1 MKTYF
6 ECFPCFIKQAL
17 RAARLFTD
25 DQKVIK
31 QIIDEVGMLFPEIS
45 LDKTPPEIGEFIYG
59 KIREISGVEDPYENL
74 KNQNTDEALQLVP
87 FCKNII
93 EESPDHLFTA
103 IKMAITGNV
112 IDLAIHHDIDI
123 PSEIETII
131 HKNLAINDYELFRNR
146 LERADTILYIG
157 DNAGESV
164 FDRLLIE
171 QFAYKKVIYSVRGTP
186 VINDVVE
193 KDAKRAG
200 IDKFAKIISSGSATP
215 GIILSKCCE
224 KFKEIFMKADMI
236 ISKGQGNY
244 EGMSEE
250 GREIFFLLKVKC
262 EVLARDIGVP
272 INSLVLMGSD
282 LR

>member
-1 MKTYF
+1 MRTYF
-6 ECFPCFIKQAL
+6 ECFPCFVKQAL

-25 DQKVIK
+25 DPKVIK
-31 QIIDEVGMLFPEIS
+31 SIIDEVGMLFQEIS

-87 FCKNII
+87 FCENLIS
-93 EESPDHLFTA
+93 ESTDPLFTA
-103 IKMAITGNV
+103 IKMAIAGNV
-112 IDLAIHHDIDI
+112 IDLAIHQNIDI
-123 PSEIETII
+123 PSEIKTII
-131 HKNLAINDYELFRNR
+131 HKEFAINDYELFKSR
-146 LERADTILYIG
+146 LEQSKTILYIG

-171 QFAYKKVIYSVRGTP
+171 QFAHKKVIYAVRGTP

-200 IDKFAKIISSGSATP
+200 IDKVAEIVSSGSAVP
-215 GIILSKCCE
+215 GTILSKCSGE
-224 KFKEIFMKADMI
+224 FKRLFMNADMI

-244 EGMSEE
+244 EGISEE
-250 GREIFFLLKVKC
+250 SREIFFLLKVKC
-262 EVLARDIGVP
+262 EVLARDIGFP
-272 INSLVLMGSD
+272 INSLVLMRLS
-282 LR
+282 